1 MNNRPEKKIYEKG
14 YFWLIVLAIGIAI
27 WWQITLVFEE
37 KVNKN
42 YIGETQTITESLDRE
57 IKDLKGDIAKLDYS
71 EISRKLDENF
81 TKYEDL
87 SQKAYDLKAEI
98 IENEKNLAE
107 QLNNDKNF
115 QLLDDYISLNNN
127 LKEEF
132 KTLYKDFAIISEEV
146 DLENEEDLEK
156 LKDIVELGKLASAYR
171 IMGKE
176 KTENNLIKWK
186 DKLQINSI
194 EESKVEQQLADG
206 HIQKSKF
213 EKLNL
218 DKKLIK

>member
-42 YIGETQTITESLDRE
+42 YIGETKTITQSLDRE
-57 IKDLKGDIAKLDYS
+57 IKDLKGDIGKLDYS

-115 QLLDDYISLNNN
+115 QLLDDYISSNNN

-186 DKLQINSI
+186 DNLQINSI
-194 EESKVEQQLADG
+194 EELKVEQQLADG

>member
-42 YIGETQTITESLDRE
+42 YIGETKTITQSLDRE
-57 IKDLKGDIAKLDYS
+57 IKDLKGDIGKLDYS

-156 LKDIVELGKLASAYR
+156 LKDIVELGKLSSAYR

-186 DKLQINSI
+186 DNLQINSI
-194 EESKVEQQLADG
+194 EESKVEQQLADD